1 MTEEEKKA
9 YKLGVGDGLRAF
21 AWWKDGLELLGD
33 GTHTL
38 KEILED
44 IENLYSYRNEYK
56 NEV

>member
-9 YKLGVGDGLRAF
+9 YRLGVEDGLRAF

-38 KEILED
+38 KETLKE
-44 IENLYSYRNEYK
+44 IESLYSYREEYK
-56 NEV
+56 L